1 MTGRIIPNTN
11 EIELYLHCQQCIDEK
26 PKGIS
31 PMDWQK
37 IQVGW
42 TQLGLQVWCVRHDCN
57 IMHIDFEGVKHRANT
72 TRREHAEN

>member
-1 MTGRIIPNTN
+1 
-11 EIELYLHCQQCIDEK
+11 
-26 PKGIS
+26 
-31 PMDWQK
+31 MDWQK

-42 TQLGLQVWCVRHDCN
+42 TQLGLQVWCIRHDCN